1 MRSLTA
7 PDRWLALLLAALA
20 GYVDSLGFLH
30 LGGVFVSFMS
40 GNSTRLAVS
49 LAEGRWQ
56 AAGPVGGVLALFVLG
71 AMLGALVAGGEGA
84 RSRSRVLAV
93 EAFLLGGAAVAAGA
107 GIAPVAIGLMV
118 MAMAVEN
125 SVFLRDGEVGV
136 SLTYMTGTLV
146 KTGHALA
153 AAVRGGDPW
162 AFRPYMALWAGLAGG
177 ALLGAAAYHGVGLI
191 ALWPAAGFALILSV
205 VTRISRAPSL

>member
-1 MRSLTA
+1 MRTLTRS
-7 PDRWLALLLAALA
+7 DRWLALLLAALA

-56 AAGPVGGVLALFVLG
+56 AAGAVAGVLALFVLG

-93 EAFLLGGAAVAAGA
+93 EALLLGGAAVAAGA

-162 AFRPYMALWAGLAGG
+162 AFRPYMALWAGLVGG
-177 ALLGAAAYHGVGLI
+177 ALLGAVVYGRLGLD
-191 ALWPAAGFALILSV
+191 ALWPAAAVAMTLALGV
-205 VTRISRAPSL
+205 RFSRAA

>member
-1 MRSLTA
+1 LRTLTRS
-7 PDRWLALLLAALA
+7 DRWLALLLAALA

-56 AAGPVGGVLALFVLG
+56 AAGAVAGVLALFVLG

-93 EAFLLGGAAVAAGA
+93 EALLLGGAAVAARA

-162 AFRPYMALWAGLAGG
+162 AFRPYMALWAGLVGG
-177 ALLGAAAYHGVGLI
+177 ALLGAVVYGRLGLD
-191 ALWPAAGFALILSV
+191 ALWPAAAAAMGLALGVRFI
-205 VTRISRAPSL
+205 RAA

>member
-1 MRSLTA
+1 MRTLTA

-40 GNSTRLAVS
+40 GNSTRLAVN

-56 AAGPVGGVLALFVLG
+56 AAGAVAGVLALFVLG
-71 AMLGALVAGGEGA
+71 AMLGALVAGGDGA

-93 EAFLLGGAAVAAGA
+93 EALLLGGAAVAAGA

-153 AAVRGGDPW
+153 AVVRGGDPW
-162 AFRPYMALWAGLAGG
+162 AFRPYMALWAGLVGG
-177 ALLGAAAYHGVGLI
+177 ALLGAVVYGRLGLD
-191 ALWPAAGFALILSV
+191 ALWLAAAVAMTLALGV
-205 VTRISRAPSL
+205 RFSRAA

>member
-1 MRSLTA
+1 MRTLTA
-7 PDRWLALLLAALA
+7 PDRGLALMLAGLA

-40 GNSTRLAVS
+40 GNTTRLAVS
-49 LAEGRWQ
+49 LAEGRWL
-56 AAGPVGGVLALFVLG
+56 AAGAVAGVLLLFMLG

-93 EAFLLGGAAVAAGA
+93 EAALLAGAAVAAGA
-107 GIAPVAIGLMV
+107 EIAPLAIGLMV
-118 MAMAVEN
+118 LAMAVEN

-136 SLTYMTGTLV
+136 SLTYMTGTLI

-177 ALLGAAAYHGVGLI
+177 ALMGAVVYGRLGLT
-191 ALWPAAGFALILSV
+191 ALWPAAAVALALALGL
-205 VTRISRAPSL
+205 RFNRAA

>member
-1 MRSLTA
+1 LRTLTRS
-7 PDRWLALLLAALA
+7 DRWLALLLAALA

-56 AAGPVGGVLALFVLG
+56 AAGAVAGVLALFVLG

-93 EAFLLGGAAVAAGA
+93 EALLLGGAAVAAGA

-162 AFRPYMALWAGLAGG
+162 AFRPYMVLWAGLVGG
-177 ALLGAAAYHGVGLI
+177 ALLGAVVYGRLGLD
-191 ALWPAAGFALILSV
+191 ALWPAAAAAMGLALGV
-205 VTRISRAPSL
+205 RFSRAG